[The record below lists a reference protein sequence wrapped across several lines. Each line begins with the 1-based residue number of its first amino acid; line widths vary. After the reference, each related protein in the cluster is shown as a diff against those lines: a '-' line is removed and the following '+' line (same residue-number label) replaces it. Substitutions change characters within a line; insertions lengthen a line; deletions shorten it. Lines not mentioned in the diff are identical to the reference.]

1 VDLIQGSERAFVI
14 RIENVTKKFGSFVAV
29 DNLSLTIER
38 GEFFGFLGPN
48 GAGKTTTIKMIAGL
62 FTPTSGRIL
71 LGGHDTVKEP
81 LEAKKALAY
90 IPDQPFLYDKLTGR
104 EFLYFVGGLYRM
116 EKDRLGE
123 EIDRLIEHFE
133 IGEWVDKRTEDYSQG
148 MRQRITI
155 VAGLL
160 HDPKAIVIDEPMVG
174 LDPRSARIV
183 KDTLKRKSRE
193 GMAVF
198 MSTHSLQIAEE
209 LCDRIGII
217 KNGRLIFA
225 DTLDKLQAYK
235 QQYDGKFE
243 SVFLELTK

>member
-1 VDLIQGSERAFVI
+1 LIQ
-14 RIENVTKKFGSFVAV
+14 IENVTKKFGSFVAV
-29 DNLSLTIER
+29 DNLSVTVER
-38 GEFFGFLGPN
+38 GELFGFLGPN

-62 FTPTSGRIL
+62 FTPTSGKIL
-71 LGGHDTVKEP
+71 IDGHDTVKEP
-81 LEAKKALAY
+81 LDAKKALAY

-104 EFLYFVGGLYRM
+104 EFLYFVGGLFRIDK
-116 EKDRLGE
+116 EKLAHSIE
-123 EIDRLIEHFE
+123 SLIEHFE
-133 IGEWVDKRTEDYSQG
+133 IGDWVDKRTEDYSQG

-160 HDPKAIVIDEPMVG
+160 HDPKALVIDEPMVG

-183 KDTLKRKSRE
+183 KDMLKQKSRE
-193 GMAVF
+193 GVAVF
-198 MSTHSLQIAEE
+198 MSTHSLQMAEE

-225 DTLDKLQAYK
+225 DTQQKLEAYK

>member
-1 VDLIQGSERAFVI
+1 MI
-14 RIENVTKKFGSFVAV
+14 RIEKVTKKFGSFVAV
-29 DNLSLTIER
+29 DNLSVTIER

-71 LGGHDTVKEP
+71 LDGHDTVKEP

-104 EFLYFVGGLYRM
+104 EFLYFVGGLYKM
-116 EKDRLGE
+116 EKDRLEE
-123 EIDRLIEHFE
+123 EINRLIGHFE

-155 VAGLL
+155 AAGLL

-183 KDTLKRKSRE
+183 KDTLKQKSRE
-193 GMAVF
+193 GTAVF